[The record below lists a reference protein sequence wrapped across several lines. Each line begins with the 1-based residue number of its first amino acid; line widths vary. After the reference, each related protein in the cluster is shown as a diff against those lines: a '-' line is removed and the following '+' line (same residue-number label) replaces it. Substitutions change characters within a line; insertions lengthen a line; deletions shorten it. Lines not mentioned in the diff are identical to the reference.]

1 MIIIIFY
8 DVECFLFDW
17 MVVFND
23 PINKEE
29 TVIVNDSKRLKEFY
43 EAHKNEIWVGYNS
56 RNYDQYII
64 KGILLGFN
72 PKQINDF
79 IIEEGRKGW
88 EFSDAFK
95 DIPLHNYDVFTGF
108 NGLKVLEGFMG
119 SDIRESSVPFNIRR
133 PLKPNEIAETI
144 EYCRHDV
151 NQTILVF
158 CRRLQEFTSYLGLVK
173 QFDLPLSF
181 MNKTKPQLSANIL
194 GAERKT
200 HFGSEFDLTLP
211 DTLRISKYAH
221 IVDWYRQKENRNY
234 KKFLEIEVAGVP
246 HLFGWGGLH
255 GALEKY
261 SGEGLFVHI
270 DVDSYYPNLMIEYNF
285 MSRCV
290 RGTKMYKDILDRR
303 MEFKRAKDKRQEP
316 LKIVLNSTY
325 GAMKDRYNPLYDPR
339 QANNVCVGGQLLLLD
354 LIEHL
359 EGCCKLIQSNTDG
372 IIVKYEKPEDLET
385 IKEICH
391 EWENRTHMH
400 LGFTDITKIWQRDV
414 NNYLALTT
422 SGELKSKGADVK
434 NLNSLD
440 NNLAIVNKAIKAY
453 LIDGVLPEVTIRNS
467 NNLIDYQMIVTVKGD
482 YLFAVHEEMGELK
495 KLDGK
500 THRVFASLNNSDG
513 TISRTKNATSQQMS
527 LFSSVA
533 VDRGHKFAGTPDN
546 CFIMNENILGK
557 SCVPQLDKQWYVDE
571 VYRRLTMWGIFND

>member
-1 MIIIIFY
+1 MIFY
-8 DVECFLFDW
+8 DTETFLFDW

-29 TVIVNDSKRLKEFY
+29 TVIVNDTKRLKEFY
-43 EAHKNEIWVGYNS
+43 ETHKNEIWVGYNS

-88 EFSDAFK
+88 EYSDAFK

-158 CRRLQEFTSYLGLVK
+158 CRRLQEFTSYLGLVN
-173 QFDLPLSF
+173 QFNLPLSY

-194 GAERKT
+194 GAERKS
-200 HFGSEFDLTLP
+200 HYGSEFDLTLP

-234 KKFLEIEVAGVP
+234 KKFLEIDVAGVP

-261 SGEGLFVHI
+261 FGEGLFVHI

-290 RGTKMYKDILDRR
+290 RGTKLYKDILDRR
-303 MEFKRAKDKRQEP
+303 MEFKRAHDERQEP

-372 IIVKYEKPEDLET
+372 IIVKYDKPEDLEV

-391 EWENRTHMH
+391 EWENRTRLH
-400 LGFTDITKIWQRDV
+400 LGFTEITKIWQRDV
-414 NNYLALTT
+414 NNYLAVTK

-434 NLNSLD
+434 KLKPLD

-453 LIDGVLPEVTIRNS
+453 LIDGVLPEVTIRDS
-467 NNLIDYQMIVTVKGD
+467 NDLIDYQMIVTVKGD

-513 TISRTKNATSQQMS
+513 AISRTKNATSQQMS

-533 VDRGHKFAGTPDN
+533 VDRGHKFAGTPNN
-546 CFIMNENILGK
+546 CFIMNENIVGK
-557 SCVPQLDKQWYVDE
+557 QCVPHLDKQWYVDE
-571 VYRRLTMWGIFND
+571 VYRRLVMWGIFND